1 MTDKTKSLE
10 IAAERAV
17 KEKDAVIVGEQEL
30 VAETQKASA
39 RISELEVI
47 CVFVCACV
55 FVCLCVFVVMLKPK
69 KLVPE
74 SVSIR

>member
-1 MTDKTKSLE
+1 MTDKTKSLA

-17 KEKDAVIVGEQEL
+17 KEKDAIIVGEKEI

-55 FVCLCVFVVMLKPK
+55 CVCVL
-69 KLVPE
+69 
-74 SVSIR
+74 